1 MSDDRR
7 KRYNYISASGTNTV
21 KSAPGTLWQVVV
33 GTPVASSTITI
44 YDNTAGSGTVLALI
58 TNTTDVKPYRLEIEA
73 RFETGLTV
81 VTSGNDKV
89 TLVYS

>member
-7 KRYNYISASGTNTV
+7 KRYSYIAAAGTNTI
-21 KSAPGTLWQVVV
+21 KSVPGTLFYIVV

-44 YDNTAGSGTVLALI
+44 YDNTAGSGTVLATI
-58 TNTTDVKPYRLEIEA
+58 TNTTDVKPYFLEVEA

-89 TLVYS
+89 TLVYG